1 MIYFIVF
8 GDTTASLIKI
18 FFFPNTENFLTT
30 RSCYVLILAAVLVVP
45 LVQKELKEIKALSVI
60 LFIAISTFLTLMIV

>member
-1 MIYFIVF
+1 
-8 GDTTASLIKI
+8 
-18 FFFPNTENFLTT
+18 
-30 RSCYVLILAAVLVVP
+30 LILAAVLVVP